1 MTADSNSVRLDQ
13 VPLETPCFQ
22 TAGLVEQP
30 PDGVGLDSGLA
41 RLYKSVFPCL
51 LAFVCWEP
59 IVAGVFLAYGL
70 LVGLLGFE
78 SSGEIWLNDGARYL
92 NNGAMVRD
100 WIDSG
105 RWFDPINFAKENY
118 VQFPAHSVPYH
129 PPGYAVM
136 LGIWFKIFGMSY
148 ASARA
153 FIGLCLGLSL
163 LAFRRILIELDTGVG
178 SATVSS
184 LLFGSV
190 PQMIIWSRSCMS
202 ELPGLMLILWGTYL
216 FLRSLREDKPLT
228 QRAVSLLA
236 IFLAMCAFM
245 CRVTTSGV
253 LPVWYLFLLKSKGLK
268 GTLYSHYP
276 LTALLYLVPGFFWV
290 KFASDYS
297 KNEIRHVVKNNVF
310 GFANYENLSIWWR
323 NLPEMVSPFVLLLA
337 CFAFFAGVFLGRF
350 RSPAW
355 LFWSTWFAC
364 YYVFQILQD
373 LPFEARY
380 FLFALP
386 GILGLVAVVLE
397 SPAMQTFF
405 KGNKIGLFALVI
417 IFNLIQSQFFDPGLT
432 GYNDTSKVIGSRSE
446 KGNIM
451 ITAFADAD
459 FIFRLRCEPST
470 YQLDRQIIRGDRVLA
485 IRNPEYSKV
494 PSIVLATTNSDVYDT
509 IKRGRVRFVV
519 TEGPLENGSWANT
532 DQEVKL
538 CHEAMTVNSTEFEL
552 IAKNLLHRKKVTIP
566 MYVWM
571 FRGELSAGKSTLPI
585 VIPTSELILG
595 RQ

>member
-1 MTADSNSVRLDQ
+1 MTADGKSARLAQ
-13 VPLETPCFQ
+13 APLEKPNFQ
-22 TAGLVEQP
+22 PTGLVERP
-30 PDGVGLDSGLA
+30 PDGVGSDSGIATLSKPIVQ
-41 RLYKSVFPCL
+41 RL
-51 LAFVCWEP
+51 LAFACWEP
-59 IVAGVFLAYGL
+59 IVVGVFLAYGL

-78 SSGEIWLNDGARYL
+78 SSGETWLNDGARYL

-118 VQFPAHSVPYH
+118 AQFPAHSVPYH

-163 LAFRRILIELDTGVG
+163 LAFRRILIELHTGVW
-178 SATVSS
+178 SATISS

-190 PQMIIWSRSCMS
+190 PQMVIWSRTCMS
-202 ELPGLMLILWGTYL
+202 ELPGLMLILWGTYF
-216 FLRSLREDKPLT
+216 FLRSLRQDKFQMQSVLS
-228 QRAVSLLA
+228 VLA
-236 IFLAMCAFM
+236 IFLAICAFM

-253 LPVWYLFLLKSKGLK
+253 LPIWYLFLFKSKGLK
-268 GTLYSHYP
+268 ATLYSHYP
-276 LTALLYLVPGFFWV
+276 MTAFLYLVPGFFWV

-297 KNEIRHVVKNNVF
+297 KNEMRHVLKNNVF
-310 GFANYENLSIWWR
+310 GFANYENLSVWWR
-323 NLPEMVSPFVLLLA
+323 NLPEIVSPLVLLFA
-337 CFAFFAGVFLGRF
+337 CFGFFAGVFLGRL
-350 RSPAW
+350 RTPAW
-355 LFWSTWFAC
+355 FFWSTWFAC
-364 YYVFQILQD
+364 YYAFQILQD

-380 FLFALP
+380 ILFALP

-397 SPAMQTFF
+397 SQAIQTYF
-405 KGNKIGLFALVI
+405 KGTQFGFIALMI
-417 IFNLIQSQFFDPGLT
+417 ILNLIQSQFFDPGLT
-432 GYNDTSKVIGSRSE
+432 GYNETAKEIGARPE

-451 ITAFADAD
+451 ITSFADAD
-459 FIFRLRCEPST
+459 LIFRLRCEPSI
-470 YQLDRQIIRGDRVLA
+470 YQLDRQIIRGDRVLS
-485 IRNPEYSKV
+485 IRNPKYSRA
-494 PSIVLATTNSDVYDT
+494 PSIILAKTNPDVYDA

-538 CHEAMTVNSTEFEL
+538 CHEAMIANSTDFEL
-552 IAKNLLHRKKVTIP
+552 IAKHVLRRRKVTVPI
-566 MYVWM
+566 YVWM
-571 FRGELSAGKSTLPI
+571 FRGELSAGKSALPI

-595 RQ
+595 R